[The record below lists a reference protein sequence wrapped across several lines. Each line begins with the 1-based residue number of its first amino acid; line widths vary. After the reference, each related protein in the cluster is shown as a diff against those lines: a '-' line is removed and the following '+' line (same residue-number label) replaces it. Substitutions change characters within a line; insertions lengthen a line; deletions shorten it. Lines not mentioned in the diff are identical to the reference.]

1 MKTKPLVA
9 AFATLVL
16 TAGSAAALPSVGSPR
31 PSVSIRDGW
40 DRETTLERY
49 RGVVTLVVYEDKGSA
64 EVNQALKEELSRL
77 AKGDR
82 YKRRVALFAVADVT
96 GYDYWPV
103 RGFVKDAIQSESHK
117 QGTLIY
123 CDWDGRFR
131 GALGLHKGNS
141 NVVLI
146 GKDDRILFAEA
157 GALSAA
163 RRRELIDLLRREVE
177 GH

>member
-16 TAGSAAALPSVGSPR
+16 TAGAAGALPTVGGTR
-31 PSVSIRDGW
+31 PSVSVRDGW
-40 DRETTLERY
+40 DRVTTLEHY

-64 EVNQALKEELSRL
+64 EVNQVLKEELSRL

-82 YKRRVALFAVADVT
+82 YKRKVALFAVADVS

-103 RGFVKDAIQSESHK
+103 RGFVKDAIQTESHK
-117 QGTLIY
+117 QGTTIY

-131 GALGLHKGNS
+131 NALSLEKGKS